1 MHAQHYRH
9 AASADKEAA
18 AVRGAVLAID
28 KFANQRIARIH
39 NVVWH
44 VVDITLQ
51 RLAKQE
57 DVVN

>member
-1 MHAQHYRH
+1 
-9 AASADKEAA
+9 
-18 AVRGAVLAID
+18 VRPAMLAID
-28 KFANQRIARIH
+28 KFANQRIARIR

-51 RLAKQE
+51 GLAKQE

>member
-18 AVRGAVLAID
+18 GVRAAMLAID
-28 KFANQRIARIH
+28 KFANQRIARSR
-39 NVVWH
+39 NVGWH

-51 RLAKQE
+51 GLAKQE
-57 DVVN
+57 DVVK